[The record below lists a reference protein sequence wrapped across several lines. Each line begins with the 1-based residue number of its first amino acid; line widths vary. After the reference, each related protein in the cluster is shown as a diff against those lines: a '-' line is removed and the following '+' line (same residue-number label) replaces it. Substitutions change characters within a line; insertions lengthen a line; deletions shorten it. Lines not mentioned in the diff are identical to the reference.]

1 MIRIVFYLA
10 DAGLTGFRA
19 HGHAGYAESGSDIVC
34 AAVSAL
40 VQTFE
45 ASAREFTADEIS
57 SSLKD
62 GDAVITWPRAPTE
75 KLKLLIDSTCLGLI
89 RMAGS
94 YPENIKVTCT
104 L

>member
-1 MIRIVFYLA
+1 MINISIA
-10 DAGLTGFRA
+10 PTQLTVT
-19 HGHAGYAESGSDIVC
+19 GHAGYNPGNDIVC

-45 ASAREFTADEIS
+45 ASAKEFTTDEIYA
-57 SSLKD
+57 SLQD
-62 GDAVITWPRAPTE
+62 GNAVISWPRAPTE
-75 KLKLLIDSTCLGLI
+75 KLELLIDSTCLGLI
-89 RMAGS
+89 HMAES

>member
-1 MIRIVFYLA
+1 MINITIAPAQLSVS
-10 DAGLTGFRA
+10 
-19 HGHAGYAESGSDIVC
+19 GHAGYNPGNDIVC

-45 ASAREFTADEIS
+45 ASAREFTTDEIR
-57 SSLKD
+57 SSLQD
-62 GDAVITWPRAPTE
+62 GNAVIAWPRAPTE

-104 L
+104 R

>member
-1 MIRIVFYLA
+1 MINITIAPAQLVVS
-10 DAGLTGFRA
+10 
-19 HGHAGYAESGSDIVC
+19 GHAGYNPGNDIVC

-45 ASAREFTADEIS
+45 ASAKEFTTDEIS

-75 KLKLLIDSTCLGLI
+75 ELKLLIDVTCLGLI
-89 RMAGS
+89 RLAGS

-104 L
+104 R

>member
-1 MIRIVFYLA
+1 MINITIA
-10 DAGLTGFRA
+10 PAQLTVT
-19 HGHAGYAESGSDIVC
+19 GHAGYNPGNDIVC

-45 ASAREFTADEIS
+45 ASAREFTTDEIRA
-57 SSLKD
+57 SLKD

-104 L
+104 R

>member
-1 MIRIVFYLA
+1 MISIMISPTFLSVS
-10 DAGLTGFRA
+10 
-19 HGHAGYAESGSDIVC
+19 GHAGYNPGNDIVC

-45 ASAREFTADEIS
+45 ASAKEFTTDEIS

-89 RMAGS
+89 HMAGS